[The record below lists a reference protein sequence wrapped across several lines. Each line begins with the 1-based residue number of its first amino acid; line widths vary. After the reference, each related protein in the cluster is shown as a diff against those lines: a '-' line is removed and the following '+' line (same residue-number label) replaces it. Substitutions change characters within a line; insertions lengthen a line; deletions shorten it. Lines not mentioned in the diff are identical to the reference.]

1 MYKLLIVDDEYLS
14 RYALR
19 TLIAKK
25 FSNLEI
31 AGEAENGRQAIEMN
45 RALRPD
51 IIIMDIKMPG
61 INGID
66 ASCEIVGEFPETNIL
81 ILTAYDSFD
90 YIKRALD
97 IGVKGYILKPL
108 KESEVCEKLN
118 MVISQIREREN
129 RHDFMETVEAKIKI
143 IRPFMEDELISAFVT
158 GDFNTGKVENYI
170 RFLQEDIQAGYF
182 LLVGTNP
189 GYTGEINDSLRNRIV
204 REKMT
209 DILTKHLPLMKKCHF
224 GKMQGNTAV
233 VFIPVEKRLPG
244 AEVVR
249 EAVLIGQQAKRK
261 LKVIGDIDAAVGIG
275 KVYSDIQDF
284 SRSYNEAAHA
294 LRLAMA
300 QKEILHFEALG
311 PDLLSNKPCKYP
323 SGLENK
329 LIEQLK
335 AGNIPSAQS
344 YAAQIFEYFL
354 ENVKSRDALKE
365 YVCEFI
371 TVLKRTIAQMG
382 IHPGVAP
389 NAGAL
394 LELGALS
401 SAEEIEVWYKSN
413 VNSLIK
419 QAKKGDDKNTDVIN
433 RVFEYSNKNFNK
445 NITLELAASEVGLS
459 PQYLSKIFKEKCGI
473 NFIDYIT
480 KKRMEYARELLEGD
494 SKNIKEVSRLAGYE
508 DSNYFCR
515 IFKKETG
522 LNPKQYRTK
531 VRIRE

>member
-1 MYKLLIVDDEYLS
+1 
-14 RYALR
+14 
-19 TLIAKK
+19 
-25 FSNLEI
+25 
-31 AGEAENGRQAIEMN
+31 
-45 RALRPD
+45 
-51 IIIMDIKMPG
+51 
-61 INGID
+61 
-66 ASCEIVGEFPETNIL
+66 
-81 ILTAYDSFD
+81 
-90 YIKRALD
+90 
-97 IGVKGYILKPL
+97 
-108 KESEVCEKLN
+108 
-118 MVISQIREREN
+118 
-129 RHDFMETVEAKIKI
+129 
-143 IRPFMEDELISAFVT
+143 
-158 GDFNTGKVENYI
+158 
-170 RFLQEDIQAGYF
+170 
-182 LLVGTNP
+182 
-189 GYTGEINDSLRNRIV
+189 
-204 REKMT
+204 
-209 DILTKHLPLMKKCHF
+209 
-224 GKMQGNTAV
+224 
-233 VFIPVEKRLPG
+233 
-244 AEVVR
+244 
-249 EAVLIGQQAKRK
+249 
-261 LKVIGDIDAAVGIG
+261 
-275 KVYSDIQDF
+275 
-284 SRSYNEAAHA
+284 
-294 LRLAMA
+294 MA
-300 QKEILHFEALG
+300 QKEILHFEALD

-419 QAKKGDDKNTDVIN
+419 QAEKGDDKNTDVIN